1 MDHKFA
7 GITGPEGL
15 QYPYLLC
22 NIGSG
27 VSVVLVEDRDNFQR
41 VSGSSIGGGFFH
53 GLCSLL
59 CGVETFEEAIELAST
74 GDNKNVDKLVG
85 DIYGTGGYDK
95 IGLDDDI
102 VAASFGKA
110 IYAKSRENM
119 TRNDLARSVLATTT
133 NNLAS
138 IALNSANQH
147 NINRIVFVGEILINA
162 NHINF

>member
-1 MDHKFA
+1 VPKN
-7 GITGPEGL
+7 EGL

-27 VSVVLVEDRDNFQR
+27 VSVVLVKGRDNFQR

-85 DIYGTGGYDK
+85 DIYGEGGYDK
-95 IGLDDDI
+95 IGLDGDI

-110 IYAKSRENM
+110 IYAKGRENM
-119 TRNDLARSVLATTT
+119 SKNDLARSALVTVA
-133 NNLAS
+133 NNIAS

-147 NINRIVFVGEILINA
+147 NINRIVFVGKSHLYVQHLIS
-162 NHINF
+162 IFR

>member
-1 MDHKFA
+1 MDHKFIRA
-7 GITGPEGL
+7 NVPDGL

-27 VSVVLVEDRDNFQR
+27 VSVVLVKSRNDFQR

-59 CGVETFEEAIELAST
+59 CGVETFEEAIELAIS

-85 DIYGTGGYDK
+85 DIYGCGGYDK
-95 IGLDDDI
+95 IGLDEEI

-110 IYAKSRENM
+110 IYPADRQKMSRS
-119 TRNDLARSVLATTT
+119 DLARSALVTTA
-133 NNLAS
+133 NNIAS
-138 IALNSANQH
+138 IALNSANHH
-147 NINRIVFVGEILINA
+147 NINRIVFVGK
-162 NHINF
+162 H